1 MARIILLR
9 HGKAEM
15 PSIDCSDFDRPLNAR
30 GTQNAAAIGKFLTS
44 QKLLPDLV
52 LVSPARRTMQTWD
65 QVNHYW
71 PDRVPARLVDSL
83 YEASAQTVLSAIFDN
98 AGDCR
103 SVMVIGHNPSLVV
116 LVNQLTSNHV
126 SAVNTTIFP
135 TCTLADIGF
144 EAAHIADIDCEH
156 GRLIS
161 LKTACDL

>member
-30 GTQNAAAIGKFLTS
+30 GTQNAAAIGKFLAS
-44 QKLLPDLV
+44 HKLLPELV
-52 LVSPARRTMQTWD
+52 LVSPARRTLQTWD
-65 QVNHYW
+65 QVNQEW
-71 PDRVPARLVDSL
+71 QDCIPVRLVDSL

-116 LVNQLTSNHV
+116 LLNHLTSNHA
-126 SAVNTTIFP
+126 SAFNTTIFP

-161 LKTACDL
+161 LKTVRDL

>member
-30 GTQNAAAIGKFLTS
+30 GTQDAAAIGKFLATH
-44 QKLLPDLV
+44 KLLPDLV
-52 LVSPARRTMQTWD
+52 LVSPARRTMQTLD
-65 QVNHYW
+65 QVNQDW
-71 PDRVPARLVDSL
+71 QDRIPVRLIQSL

-98 AGDCR
+98 AGDSQ
-103 SVMVIGHNPSLVV
+103 SVLVIGHNPSLVV
-116 LVNQLTSNHV
+116 LLNHLTSNDF
-126 SAVNTTIFP
+126 SAFNTTVFP

-144 EAAHIADIDCEH
+144 EAAHIGDIDCEQ

-161 LKTACDL
+161 LKTARDL

>member
-30 GTQNAAAIGKFLTS
+30 GTQNAAAIGKFLAS
-44 QKLLPDLV
+44 HKLLPELV
-52 LVSPARRTMQTWD
+52 LVSPARRTLQTCD
-65 QVNHYW
+65 QVNQEW
-71 PDRVPARLVDSL
+71 QDRIPVRLVDSL

-116 LVNQLTSNHV
+116 LLNHLTSNHT
-126 SAVNTTIFP
+126 SAFNTTIFP

-144 EAAHIADIDCEH
+144 EAAHITDIDCEH

-161 LKTACDL
+161 LKTVRDL